1 MMKKVLL
8 LIVFSISGLLIGF
21 FIGNK
26 NMFSSNNKKV
36 NVIFDISK
44 KIEVEKNNEIIVSSN
59 FKDDKNMSIKIS
71 NIKNDIV
78 KIKFYIKN
86 NSKNNK
92 ALVSI
97 KSKYDKNICSLK
109 IKPNK
114 LEVNTN
120 ESKLIELEINIKD
133 VSNYDKEKLD
143 LDIILSSSPL

>member
-1 MMKKVLL
+1 MKKVLL
-8 LIVFSISGLLIGF
+8 LIFFSISGLLIGF

-26 NMFSSNNKKV
+26 NIFSSNNKKV

-71 NIKNDIV
+71 NIKNDVV

-86 NSKNNK
+86 NSKKNK

>member
-1 MMKKVLL
+1 MKKVLL
-8 LIVFSISGLLIGF
+8 LIFFSISGLLIGF

-26 NMFSSNNKKV
+26 NIFSSNNKKV

-71 NIKNDIV
+71 NIKNDVV

-86 NSKNNK
+86 NSKKNK

-120 ESKLIELEINIKD
+120 ESKLIELEINIED